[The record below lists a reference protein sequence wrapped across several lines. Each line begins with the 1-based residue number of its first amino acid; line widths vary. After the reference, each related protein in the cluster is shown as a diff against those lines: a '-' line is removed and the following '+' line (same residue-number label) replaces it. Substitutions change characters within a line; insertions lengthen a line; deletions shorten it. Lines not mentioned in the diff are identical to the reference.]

1 MQRRRLKHNTETT
14 STAGNQATHAR
25 ARPPPGH
32 AVAWATEPAS
42 LPRKK
47 KEAVPSGPTRICA
60 DIRLRIAYQD
70 KPVSSLAARCTMQ
83 GGRAPW
89 QPPSLRKKPRFSG
102 ARCSDTRKGSPAL
115 WGVPSTHQRLRTHLA
130 RRSLIRLLGARYA
143 PLREKDSSHYRVT
156 EGIGPICRGR
166 LQTLPTQFH
175 RERPPKAAREKTHA
189 RAPPLS

>member
-1 MQRRRLKHNTETT
+1 
-14 STAGNQATHAR
+14 
-25 ARPPPGH
+25 
-32 AVAWATEPAS
+32 
-42 LPRKK
+42 
-47 KEAVPSGPTRICA
+47 
-60 DIRLRIAYQD
+60 
-70 KPVSSLAARCTMQ
+70 MQ

-166 LQTLPTQFH
+166 LQTIPTQFH
-175 RERPPKAAREKTHA
+175 RERAPKGAREKRHA
-189 RAPPLS
+189 RVCFTSYLCTDIWSRTHIDCGYTSEREENKTKAYRLHCYTTKEEWISTKSEFQT